1 MLKESHQAFAAGIK
15 ALDLFVVASIFVG
28 THHESGG
35 GHLVSGQPP
44 LESLSWLLAT
54 ILVSVSISFHFC
66 GVYARIRDRD
76 SYSLFDSLTRG
87 LLGALAL
94 TAIGIFF
101 LKGDVSRV
109 FLVAVFALS
118 YPTLVFCRW
127 GILRFLQSIRNR
139 GYNSRNLLIV
149 GNNGKAR
156 LFLDLVAV
164 HPEWGYRIIGLLE
177 KNKPAPGVAWALG
190 LPVLGGID
198 DLEEILRAFPV
209 DGVVFCTPHDW
220 MVDIQPL
227 LSVCEEMGVTI
238 KIMADFF
245 ELPASQMVLED
256 IDGVPI
262 LRYQTTPARLVELM
276 LKRLMDICVSG
287 LLLFLMAPLFM
298 AVAILIKVTMP
309 GPVFFSQKRVGLNG
323 RRFRMW
329 KFRSMVVDAE
339 ARKAPLAK
347 ANEMAGPVFKISND
361 PRITQLGKLLR
372 RTSIDELPQ
381 LWNVLVGDMSLVGP
395 RPPLP
400 KEVNQYERWQL
411 RRLSMRPGLTCIWQ
425 VSGRNEVSF
434 HEWMEMDLRYI
445 DTWSFVNDLTILAR
459 TVPVVI
465 TGRGAR

>member
-1 MLKESHQAFAAGIK
+1 MPGFI
-15 ALDLFVVASIFVG
+15 
-28 THHESGG
+28 
-35 GHLVSGQPP
+35 
-44 LESLSWLLAT
+44 
-54 ILVSVSISFHFC
+54 
-66 GVYARIRDRD
+66 
-76 SYSLFDSLTRG
+76 
-87 LLGALAL
+87 
-94 TAIGIFF
+94 
-101 LKGDVSRV
+101 
-109 FLVAVFALS
+109 
-118 YPTLVFCRW
+118 
-127 GILRFLQSIRNR
+127 
-139 GYNSRNLLIV
+139 
-149 GNNGKAR
+149 
-156 LFLDLVAV
+156 
-164 HPEWGYRIIGLLE
+164 E
-177 KNKPAPGVAWALG
+177 K
-190 LPVLGGID
+190 LP
-198 DLEEILRAFPV
+198 FPV

-339 ARKAPLAK
+339 ARKAALAK

>member
-1 MLKESHQAFAAGIK
+1 
-15 ALDLFVVASIFVG
+15 
-28 THHESGG
+28 
-35 GHLVSGQPP
+35 
-44 LESLSWLLAT
+44 
-54 ILVSVSISFHFC
+54 
-66 GVYARIRDRD
+66 
-76 SYSLFDSLTRG
+76 
-87 LLGALAL
+87 
-94 TAIGIFF
+94 
-101 LKGDVSRV
+101 
-109 FLVAVFALS
+109 
-118 YPTLVFCRW
+118 
-127 GILRFLQSIRNR
+127 
-139 GYNSRNLLIV
+139 
-149 GNNGKAR
+149 
-156 LFLDLVAV
+156 
-164 HPEWGYRIIGLLE
+164 
-177 KNKPAPGVAWALG
+177 
-190 LPVLGGID
+190 LGGID

-339 ARKAPLAK
+339 ARKAALAK